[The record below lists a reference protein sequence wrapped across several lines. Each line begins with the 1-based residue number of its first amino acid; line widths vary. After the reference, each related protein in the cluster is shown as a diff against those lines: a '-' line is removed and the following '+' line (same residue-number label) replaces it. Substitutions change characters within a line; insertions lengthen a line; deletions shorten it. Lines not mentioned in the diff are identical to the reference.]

1 MNNVI
6 LEVKKLVS
14 EEKFNELKNEL
25 SSYEDFEAVYEEIL
39 KEIEE
44 ENLKNI
50 DHDSEKNEDEE
61 KKSILYFLYSEFYY

>member
-25 SSYEDFEAVYEEIL
+25 SSYEDFEAVYEEFL
-39 KEIEE
+39 KG
-44 ENLKNI
+44 LK
-50 DHDSEKNEDEE
+50 
-61 KKSILYFLYSEFYY
+61 KKI